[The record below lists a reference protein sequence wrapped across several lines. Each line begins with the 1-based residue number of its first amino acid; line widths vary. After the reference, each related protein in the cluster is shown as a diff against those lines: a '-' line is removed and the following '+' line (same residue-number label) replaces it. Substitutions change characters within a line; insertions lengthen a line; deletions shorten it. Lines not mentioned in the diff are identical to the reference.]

1 MKTFQMYEIP
11 YFDTFCDYVKYLA
24 DTHGDKVGIVQFSRK
39 GEREA
44 HSYRD
49 LGEDTFGLARMLRR
63 DGFAGAHI
71 GIVSES
77 SYDYLVAFLAINCA
91 GAVAVTIDTEQPDDT
106 IRTLLRHADV
116 TGVFASQTFLPIC
129 VPLLEDGT
137 LKKLIPMGRNA
148 EGETL
153 RSLAALGRTMD
164 DVLGDN
170 LTPEM
175 DSSIV
180 FTSGTTNASKPV
192 LLSQHNILVNATES
206 VMIARGT
213 QDLFSPLPLYHTYG
227 LNSTVMGNMINGIS
241 ITLNGDLKTMLRD
254 MKLSE
259 AKTLATVPL
268 MIEAIYKGMMNGV
281 AEAGMEDKVKSLMS
295 INRFLGKIGLSFR
308 KKDLLSIKEKA
319 GFGNFDQ
326 FVVGGAHIS
335 RELSNDLKLLGIT
348 VLQGYGITE
357 CSPLISVNSMQSYA
371 VGSVGHVVPSC
382 QVKFVDDE
390 ILVKGPN
397 VMQGYYKNPELTK
410 EAFDEDGW
418 FKTGDLGYIDKNGF
432 LFINGRKKNLIV
444 CKNGNKISPEML
456 EALIAPLPMVKEVM
470 VSATTGGEGT
480 DDVKV
485 AASIVPDPKAT
496 AGMTNYE
503 ILDHL
508 QKDIDAINKQL
519 PTYQQIQM
527 INIRDAEFEK
537 TASSKIKR
545 DIV

>member
-1 MKTFQMYEIP
+1 MKKLDMYEIP
-11 YFDTFCDYVKYLA
+11 YFDTFCDYVKYLS
-24 DTHGDKVGIVQFSRK
+24 DTHGDKVGIVQFSRRGDK
-39 GEREA
+39 EA

-49 LGEDTFGLARMLRR
+49 LGEDVFGLARVLRKG
-63 DGFAGAHI
+63 GFAGAHI
-71 GIVSES
+71 GLVGES

-106 IRTLLRHADV
+106 IRAMLRHADV
-116 TGVFASQTFLPIC
+116 TAAFASDTFMPIC
-129 VPLLEDGT
+129 QSLVDEGT
-137 LKKLIPMGRNA
+137 VKKLVLMGKTGDSEN
-148 EGETL
+148 L
-153 RSLAALGRTMD
+153 RSLCALGRTMD
-164 DVLGDN
+164 MELGDN
-170 LTPEM
+170 LSPDM
-175 DSSIV
+175 NSSIV
-180 FTSGTTNASKPV
+180 FTSGTTSASKPV
-192 LLSQHNILVNATES
+192 LLTQHNILVNATES

-241 ITLNGDLKTMLRD
+241 ITINGDLKTMLRD

-259 AKTLATVPL
+259 AKTLAAVPL
-268 MIEAIYKGMMNGV
+268 MVEAIYKGMMNGV
-281 AEAGMEDKVKSLMS
+281 AEAGMTDKVKTLMA
-295 INRFLGKIGLSFR
+295 INRFLGKFGLSFR

-357 CSPLISVNSMQSYA
+357 CSPLISVNSMTSCEM
-371 VGSVGHVVPSC
+371 GSVGHVVPSC
-382 QVKFVDDE
+382 QIKFVDDE

-418 FKTGDLGYIDKNGF
+418 FKTGDLGYMDKNGF
-432 LFINGRKKNLIV
+432 LYINGRKKNLIV

-456 EALIAPLPMVKEVM
+456 EALLAPLPIVKEVL

-485 AASIVPDPKAT
+485 AASILPDPKIT
-496 AGMTNYE
+496 AGMTAYE
-503 ILDHL
+503 ILEHL
-508 QKDIDAINKQL
+508 QRDVDQINKQL

-527 INIRDAEFEK
+527 INIRETEFEK
-537 TASSKIKR
+537 TASKKIKR
-545 DIV
+545 SIV